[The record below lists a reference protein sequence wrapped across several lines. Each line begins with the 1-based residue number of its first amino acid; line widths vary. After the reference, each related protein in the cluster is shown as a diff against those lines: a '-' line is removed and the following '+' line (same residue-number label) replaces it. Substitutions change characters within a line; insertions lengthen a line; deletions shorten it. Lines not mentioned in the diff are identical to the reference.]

1 MGNLTA
7 YIILI
12 IAVVLGTA
20 SNSFAKSADGFT
32 LLIPSIITAITIV
45 ACMYT
50 LSIVMKSIPVGI
62 TYASF
67 AGLCIIATSIV
78 GVIKFQQIPNFYTLV
93 GLLLIIS
100 GVLIVNFYESPDKC
114 EVNQSFSLEEGDLI
128 LLSGG
133 IHGFEIGEDCRFLEI
148 KQGPFK
154 ASGDKIKLYD

>member
-1 MGNLTA
+1 MNNITA

-93 GLLLIIS
+93 GLVLIIS
-100 GVLIVNFYESPDKC
+100 GVLL
-114 EVNQSFSLEEGDLI
+114 SL
-128 LLSGG
+128 
-133 IHGFEIGEDCRFLEI
+133 IHI
-148 KQGPFK
+148 
-154 ASGDKIKLYD
+154 